1 MGKILAYIGREVL
14 DDGKLGD
21 WVGIDINKPR
31 VGVIVGKRGSG
42 KTYSAGVLI
51 EEMLDRNKRMSY
63 IVIDIMGV
71 YWSLKYPNKN
81 PQELNKEGFAGLVE
95 PKGYKD
101 QVRVLV
107 VEGDKDKYE
116 PGTYDGTISITPS
129 MVSFDVWL
137 FVFNLEPEAPQSMLL
152 KSVLEYFEKK
162 GTNYSI
168 DDMISLLDSGDPI
181 VKSFQ
186 KQTVQGL
193 RSKLLYAKSWG
204 IFSEE
209 GMTIKDLALPGVL
222 TILDVSESSKPVAA
236 LLVGLIAE
244 RVYETRKGIARVK
257 SWEKVSGKKAAKKV
271 ETIPKTWII
280 IEEAHNFLPSRATT
294 KASAPLIT
302 YVKEGRHPGCGLLL
316 VTQEPS
322 ALDVKV
328 LKQIDFLLIHNLS
341 HKDDID
347 AITEIAPSPL
357 PQNVGD
363 IVIRLKKGE
372 ALLSMIG
379 ETKPKR
385 VSIRPKHSIH
395 VARADITEEVIPEA
409 EKAQTFSIWQ
419 ELERLKRENEE
430 LREKIA
436 EYEKLVKE
444 STESESRFQK
454 EISKLQQAI
463 AKKEEIIKKLES
475 IAEKQKVQQVIQPP
489 QQQVAPQQK
498 ATMKKQVK
506 TYLPPSET
514 VKVSSVKK
522 ELLNSIVNALI
533 DTIENRLSNTE
544 LLILRQLFQK
554 QDVLVN
560 DLLELFPGAKVIDA
574 INKLQDLQLASVHG
588 NVIRLNVD
596 DLARSISIYPLDDN
610 DLLYI
615 KSKLAEYLLMS

>member
-1 MGKILAYIGREVL
+1 MVTLMGKILAYIGRELL

-51 EEMLDRNKRMSY
+51 EEMLERNKKMSY

-81 PQELNKEGFAGLVE
+81 MNELNKEGFAGLVE

-116 PGTYDGTISITPS
+116 PGTYDGTISIDPT

-137 FVFNLEPEAPQSMLL
+137 FVFNLDPESPQAMLL
-152 KSVLEYFEKK
+152 KTVLEYFEKK
-162 GTNYSI
+162 KMKYSI
-168 DDMISLLDSGDPI
+168 ESMISLLDSGDPI
-181 VKSFQ
+181 IKSFQ
-186 KQTVQGL
+186 KQTIQGL

-204 IFSEE
+204 IFSDE
-209 GMTIKDLALPGVL
+209 GMSIKDLALPGIL
-222 TILDVSESSKPVAA
+222 TVLDVSESSKPVAA

-244 RVYETRKGIARVK
+244 KVYETRKGIARVK
-257 SWEKVSGKKAAKKV
+257 SWEKISGKKAAKKIEV
-271 ETIPKTWII
+271 IPKTWLI
-280 IEEAHNFLPSRATT
+280 IEEAHNFLPSRTTT

-379 ETKPKR
+379 EMKPKR

-395 VARADITEEVIPEA
+395 VARADIVEEVVPESERA
-409 EKAQTFSIWQ
+409 EAFSIWQ
-419 ELERLKRENEE
+419 ELERLRKENEE
-430 LREKIA
+430 LKEKIS

-444 STESESRFQK
+444 SADYKSRFQK
-454 EISKLQQAI
+454 EINKLQEAI
-463 AKKEEIIKKLES
+463 AKKEEIIKKLED
-475 IAEKQKVQQVIQPP
+475 IAQKQQVKPLPPKPQPSKGT
-489 QQQVAPQQK
+489 VE
-498 ATMKKQVK
+498 KKVE
-506 TYLPPSET
+506 TYLPPSKT
-514 VKVSSVKK
+514 VKVSSVKR

-533 DTIENRLSNTE
+533 DTIEAKLSNTE
-544 LLILRQLFQK
+544 LLILKQL
-554 QDVLVN
+554 LRRREVN
-560 DLLELFPGAKVIDA
+560 VNELFELLPGAKVVEA
-574 INKLQDLQLASVHG
+574 ISKLQDLQLATLHG
-588 NVIRLNVD
+588 NIIRLNVD
-596 DLARSISIYPLDDN
+596 DLARNISIYPLDET

-615 KSKLAEYLLMS
+615 KSRLAEELLVA

>member
-1 MGKILAYIGREVL
+1 MVTLMGKILAYIGRELL

-51 EEMLDRNKRMSY
+51 EEMLERNKKMSY

-81 PQELNKEGFAGLVE
+81 MNELNKEGFAGLVE

-116 PGTYDGTISITPS
+116 PGTYDGTISIDPT

-137 FVFNLEPEAPQSMLL
+137 FVFNLDPESPQAMLL
-152 KSVLEYFEKK
+152 KTVLEYFEKK
-162 GTNYSI
+162 KMKYSI
-168 DDMISLLDSGDPI
+168 ESMISLLDSGDPI
-181 VKSFQ
+181 IKSFQ
-186 KQTVQGL
+186 KQTIQGL

-204 IFSEE
+204 IFSDE
-209 GMTIKDLALPGVL
+209 GMSIKDLALPGIL
-222 TILDVSESSKPVAA
+222 TVLDVSESSKPVAA

-244 RVYETRKGIARVK
+244 KVYETRKGIARVK
-257 SWEKVSGKKAAKKV
+257 SWEKISGKKAAKKIEV
-271 ETIPKTWII
+271 IPKTWLI
-280 IEEAHNFLPSRATT
+280 IEEAHNFLPSRTTT

-372 ALLSMIG
+372 ALLSIIG
-379 ETKPKR
+379 EMKPKR

-395 VARADITEEVIPEA
+395 VARADIVEEVVPESERA
-409 EKAQTFSIWQ
+409 EAFSIWQ
-419 ELERLKRENEE
+419 ELERLRKENEE
-430 LREKIA
+430 LKEKIS

-444 STESESRFQK
+444 SADYKSRFQK
-454 EISKLQQAI
+454 EINKLQEAI
-463 AKKEEIIKKLES
+463 AKKEEIIKKLED
-475 IAEKQKVQQVIQPP
+475 IAQKQQVKPLPPKPQPSKET
-489 QQQVAPQQK
+489 VE
-498 ATMKKQVK
+498 KKVE
-506 TYLPPSET
+506 TYLPPSKT
-514 VKVSSVKK
+514 VKVSSVKR

-533 DTIENRLSNTE
+533 DTIEAKLSNTE
-544 LLILRQLFQK
+544 LLILKQL
-554 QDVLVN
+554 LRRREVN
-560 DLLELFPGAKVIDA
+560 VNELFELLPGAKVVEA
-574 INKLQDLQLASVHG
+574 ISKLQDLQLATLHG
-588 NVIRLNVD
+588 NIIRLNVD
-596 DLARSISIYPLDDN
+596 DLARNISIYPLDET

-615 KSKLAEYLLMS
+615 KSRLAEELLVA